1 MKIKICGIT
10 RENEVE
16 LLNELH
22 VDYAGFVLFFEKS
35 KRNRSEERR

>member
-22 VDYAGFVLFFEKS
+22 VDYAGFVLFLKKAREIWT
-35 KRNRSEERR
+35 